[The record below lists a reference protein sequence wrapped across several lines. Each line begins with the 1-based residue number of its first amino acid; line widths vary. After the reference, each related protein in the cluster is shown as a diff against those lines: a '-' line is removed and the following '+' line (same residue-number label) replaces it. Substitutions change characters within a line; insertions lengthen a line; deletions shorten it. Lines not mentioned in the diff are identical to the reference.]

1 MIEPIIFVKLIIIQ
15 WLFYLSDIEEPTDG
29 RVVFTKPNKKRKSED
44 STGGIEAST
53 KRTKS
58 DKTVRRSSTSKKV
71 KDTSLLSFDEDD
83 ETFS

>member
-1 MIEPIIFVKLIIIQ
+1 MTISNYISHIYILDV
-15 WLFYLSDIEEPTDG
+15 EEPADG
-29 RVVFTKPNKKRKSED
+29 RVVFTKPTKKRKRED

-58 DKTVRRSSTSKKV
+58 DKVVRRNSTSKKV
-71 KDTSLLSFDEDD
+71 KDASLLSFDEND